1 MTIDHLFVIWSAPSD
16 GGRHVVGHLARL
28 RVGSTFHFWYE
39 SDLSAAVA
47 KGFAFLPA
55 FPEHRQIDAPYEAR
69 YLFATFAD
77 RIPSAQRTDAAR
89 MLASWGVEHPDDQF
103 EVLAKSGGLRAT
115 DRIELA
121 EYRAVDDLLV
131 APLEFRVAGMKHV
144 LPDSR
149 GALAVGATL
158 SFEREPSNPHDPSA
172 TIVARTMDGM
182 RAGYV
187 PRQYSAMIAKLLD
200 LGVALDAVAI
210 RELVLPDDAPRWVV
224 RVSRA
229 SES

>member
-16 GGRHVVGHLARL
+16 GGRHVVGHLTRQ

-39 SDLSAAVA
+39 ADVSAAVT
-47 KGFAFLPA
+47 KGFTFLPA

-77 RIPSAQRTDAAR
+77 RIPSAQRTDAGR
-89 MLASWGVEHPDDQF
+89 MLESWGVEHPDDQF

-121 EYRAVDDLLV
+121 EYRAMDDPLSE
-131 APLEFRVAGMKHV
+131 PLEFRVAGMKHV
-144 LPDSR
+144 PSDSR
-149 GALAVGATL
+149 GALVVGATL
-158 SFEREPSNPHDPSA
+158 KFERERCNPHDPHA
-172 TIVARTMDGM
+172 TIVARTADGM

-187 PRQYSAMIAKLLD
+187 PRQYSAMIANLLD
-200 LGVALDAVAI
+200 LGVELDAVAI

-224 RVSRA
+224 RTTRA
-229 SES
+229 RHL

>member
-1 MTIDHLFVIWSAPSD
+1 VTIDRLFVIWSAPSD
-16 GGRHVVGHLARL
+16 GGRHIVGHLARQ

-39 SDLSAAVA
+39 SNLSAAAA

-77 RIPSAQRTDAAR
+77 RIPSGQRTDAAK

-115 DRIELA
+115 DGIELA
-121 EYRAVDDLLV
+121 EYRAVDDPLV
-131 APLEFRVAGMKHV
+131 EPLEFRVAGMKHV
-144 LPDSR
+144 LPGSR
-149 GALAVGATL
+149 SALAVGATL
-158 SFEREPSNPHDPSA
+158 RFEREPSNPHDPSA
-172 TIVARTMDGM
+172 TIVARTTDGT

-187 PRQYSAMIAKLLD
+187 PRQYSALTAKLLD
-200 LGVALDAVAI
+200 LGVALGAVAI

-224 RVSRA
+224 RASRA
-229 SES
+229 SDS

>member
-16 GGRHVVGHLARL
+16 GGRHIVGHLARQ
-28 RVGSTFHFWYE
+28 RAVSTFHFWYE
-39 SDLSAAVA
+39 DDLSAAVA
-47 KGFAFLPA
+47 KGFTFLPA
-55 FPEHRQIDAPYEAR
+55 FPEHRRIVAPYEAR

-89 MLASWGVEHPDDQF
+89 MLTAWGVEHADDQF

-121 EYRAVDDLLV
+121 EYRSMDDPLNE
-131 APLEFRVAGMKHV
+131 PLEFRVAGMKHMP
-144 LPDSR
+144 PDSW
-149 GALAVGATL
+149 GALVVGTTL
-158 SFEREPSNPHDPSA
+158 RFEREPSNPHDQSA
-172 TIVARTMDGM
+172 TIVARTTDGM

-187 PRQYSAMIAKLLD
+187 PRQYSVMIAKLLD
-200 LGVALDAVAI
+200 LGVVLDAVAI

-224 RVSRA
+224 CASRA
-229 SES
+229 SKS

>member
-1 MTIDHLFVIWSAPSD
+1 VTIDHLFVIWSAPSD
-16 GGRHVVGHLARL
+16 GGRHIVGHLTRQ

-39 SDLSAAVA
+39 DDVSTAVA
-47 KGFAFLPA
+47 KGFTFLPA
-55 FPEHRQIDAPYEAR
+55 FPEDRRIDAPYEAR

-77 RIPSAQRTDAAR
+77 RIPSAQRADAAR

-121 EYRAVDDLLV
+121 EYRAVDDPLDE
-131 APLEFRVAGMKHV
+131 PLEFRVAGMKHV
-144 LPDSR
+144 PADSR
-149 GALAVGATL
+149 GALVVGVTL
-158 SFEREPSNPHDPSA
+158 KFEREPSNPHDPYA
-172 TIVARTMDGM
+172 TIVARTADGM

-187 PRQYSAMIAKLLD
+187 PRQYTAMIARLLD

-210 RELVLPDDAPRWVV
+210 RDLVLPDDAPRWVV
-224 RVSRA
+224 RTTRA
-229 SES
+229 GQP

>member
-1 MTIDHLFVIWSAPSD
+1 MTIDHLSVIWSAPSD
-16 GGRHVVGHLARL
+16 GGRHVVGHLTRQ

-39 SDLSAAVA
+39 NDLSASVA
-47 KGFAFLPA
+47 KGFTFLPA
-55 FPEHRQIDAPYEAR
+55 FPEHRQVDATYDAR

-77 RIPSAQRTDAAR
+77 RIPSAQRADAAL
-89 MLASWGVEHPDDQF
+89 MLRSWGVEHPDDQF

-121 EYRAVDDLLV
+121 EYRAVDDPLV
-131 APLEFRVAGMKHV
+131 EPLEFRVAGMKHV
-144 LPDSR
+144 PPDSR
-149 GALAVGATL
+149 SALVVGATL
-158 SFEREPSNPHDPSA
+158 EFEREPSNPHDPCA
-172 TIVARTMDGM
+172 TVVARTADGM

-187 PRQYSAMIAKLLD
+187 PRQYSAMIANLLD

-224 RVSRA
+224 RTTRTGQQ
-229 SES
+229 